1 MTNAISALFSIRHN
15 LRLQQT
21 DSQTLSK
28 GLEQLLSGL
37 WILKYDKSTHI
48 NIYNKQNQMTQSW
61 DILVH

>member
-28 GLEQLLSGL
+28 GLERLSSGL